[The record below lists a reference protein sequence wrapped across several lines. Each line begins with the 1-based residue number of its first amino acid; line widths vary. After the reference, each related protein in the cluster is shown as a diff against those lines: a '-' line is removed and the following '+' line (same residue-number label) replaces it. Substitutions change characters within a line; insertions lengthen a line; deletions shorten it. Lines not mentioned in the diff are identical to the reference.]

1 MVKKSEPVKVDTMER
16 IARLLALHVTKDMHP
31 EEAARRLL
39 AVGFD
44 SPTIGMLLGKNPNFA
59 NLAKSRASKSKKD

>member
-1 MVKKSEPVKVDTMER
+1 MAKRGEPVKVDTMER
-16 IARLLALHVTKDMHP
+16 IARLLAIHVTRDLQP

-44 SPTIGMLLGKNPNFA
+44 SPTIGTLLGKNPNFA
-59 NLAKSRASKSKKD
+59 NLAKARAPKNKKD

>member
-1 MVKKSEPVKVDTMER
+1 VIV
-16 IARLLALHVTKDMHP
+16 AKDFEP

-44 SPTIGMLLGKNPNFA
+44 APTIGELLGKNPNFA
-59 NLAKSRASKSKKD
+59 NVAKGRKSKNRD

>member
-1 MVKKSEPVKVDTMER
+1 MAKKATGASVEPLEK
-16 IARLLALHVTKDMHP
+16 IARLLAIGIAKDLSP

-44 SPTIGMLLGKNPNFA
+44 APTIGGLLGKNPNFA
-59 NLAKSRASKSKKD
+59 NVAKGRKRASE